1 MGSAMLATHKGEIRG
16 EQSQAEPQDSSERI
30 AETLEHILRSPRFK
44 DSQQLQSLL
53 RYVVDEGLKGNDDTL
68 KERMIGIY
76 VFGRRPDYDTTDDP
90 IVRSRM
96 GSLRKRLV
104 QYYEGQAGNDAGVQ
118 IVIPNGTYRP
128 TFLFRSVPRSKSADA
143 VPVEESCSRLSSSG
157 VTRTVSTL
165 GTSPVIVPAPVES
178 LTSPPSVPRKTWCY
192 RFAALGLVTVI
203 VLFVAWWFF
212 LRPVS
217 ALDALWAPIVKG
229 KQPIYVYTGTMPVFE
244 PESPADEASSET
256 DLYWP
261 VRVPEPPSVDL
272 PKEGPNQVF
281 SYGEGMLTGS
291 AYADI
296 RVSAFLNKYNRPPV
310 LRSGANLP
318 YMDLKGSPLILIGSF
333 DNYWTRVMNE
343 NLPFYFDRGF
353 GIRERNGAQRRW
365 HNPLKAEMTP
375 RMMEDHALIFRVMD
389 SKAGAPVLAIA
400 GLSTC
405 GTHAAADFVTDPA
418 QLQGL
423 RDLPRAAL
431 LSKNFELV
439 LHATLVNC
447 APTSVEVVASKVW

>member
-244 PESPADEASSET
+244 PESPRMK
-256 DLYWP
+256 P
-261 VRVPEPPSVDL
+261 L
-272 PKEGPNQVF
+272 PRQT
-281 SYGEGMLTGS
+281 STGQS
-291 AYADI
+291 AY
-296 RVSAFLNKYNRPPV
+296 
-310 LRSGANLP
+310 RS
-318 YMDLKGSPLILIGSF
+318 
-333 DNYWTRVMNE
+333 
-343 NLPFYFDRGF
+343 
-353 GIRERNGAQRRW
+353 RR
-365 HNPLKAEMTP
+365 
-375 RMMEDHALIFRVMD
+375 
-389 SKAGAPVLAIA
+389 
-400 GLSTC
+400 
-405 GTHAAADFVTDPA
+405 
-418 QLQGL
+418 Q
-423 RDLPRAAL
+423 
-431 LSKNFELV
+431 
-439 LHATLVNC
+439 
-447 APTSVEVVASKVW
+447 